1 MRICIIGSMSCAE
14 TIRSIAYEFKDKNY
28 YEVWYAKP
36 SEEPL
41 EKRICDAF
49 EEIRNADTV
58 IVVRNPDGTI
68 GVGTLYEKVYAET
81 LDKEVVIL
89 GYRRK

>member
-41 EKRICDAF
+41 EKLICNAF

-58 IVVRNPDGTI
+58 IVVSKPNGSI
-68 GVGTLYEKVYAET
+68 GVGTLYEKIYAES
-81 LDKEVVIL
+81 LGKEVIIL
-89 GYRRK
+89 